1 MSARNFLG
9 LGLLAAASAQT
20 TPISTKT
27 VDTRACTGDFAALPF
42 CNAALPIATR
52 VADLVNRLWQNES
65 WIPPQLTARHGG
77 GDSPKP
83 LDNVTALGLVSHCTL
98 HTLRTVQP

>member
-1 MSARNFLG
+1 MPARNFLG
-9 LGLLAAASAQT
+9 LALLAAASAQT

-27 VDTRACTGDFAALPF
+27 VDTRACTGAFAALPF
-42 CNAALPIATR
+42 CDVSLPIESR
-52 VADLVNRLWQNES
+52 VADLVSRLWANES

-83 LDNVTALGLVSHCTL
+83 LDNVTALGLVSLSARCH
-98 HTLRTVQP
+98 R